1 MKEELEQMENFDRL
15 NEEKITPHFLNM
27 AKKSTEAENLDCI
40 MDENGHNFDTSA
52 ASAEYITSFFQDLY
66 KKPANEK
73 NISEE
78 DIAKFFLGGGG

>member
-40 MDENGHNFDTSA
+40 RDDNRHNFDTSA
-52 ASAEYITSFFQDLY
+52 ARAKYITSFFQDLY
-66 KKPANEK
+66 KKPANDK
-73 NISEE
+73 NISED
-78 DIAKFFLGGGG
+78 DIASFLGGG